1 MRDVHRYAAKHMIR
15 VYGAQEAARRARST
29 YFTLIGDSGVQFWAD
44 VMVAVNT
51 LVRERGGYDGSRK
64 EA

>member
-1 MRDVHRYAAKHMIR
+1 MRDAHRYAAEHMVR
-15 VYGAQEAARRARST
+15 VYGIQEAGARARRT
-29 YFTLIGDSGVQFWAD
+29 YFTLIGDIGVQFWAD

-64 EA
+64 KA

>member
-1 MRDVHRYAAKHMIR
+1 MVR
-15 VYGAQEAARRARST
+15 VYGLQEAGARARRT
-29 YFTLIGDSGVQFWAD
+29 YFTLIGDIGVQFWAD

-64 EA
+64 KA